1 MFRQLKLQ
9 VLFFLLLLQASNNCF
24 FHLLVFIRRYSV
36 SQGVGKGID
45 LSIFMFIFHV
55 NDSLYDYIIQKWIN
69 SGYSFQ
75 LILPLSAQHQ
85 NSLQIM
91 SNIVLKYACKWRLH
105 FNSSKSVF
113 IVFSKSLFRSPRKRK
128 VGCSNPSR
136 DRPKS

>member
-9 VLFFLLLLQASNNCF
+9 VLFFYCCYRHQITA
-24 FHLLVFIRRYSV
+24 FIICWYLFVAIKV
-36 SQGVGKGID
+36 SPGVGKGID

-55 NDSLYDYIIQKWIN
+55 NDLLYDYIIQKWIN

-85 NSLQIM
+85 NSLHIM
-91 SNIVLKYACKWRLH
+91 SNIVLKYACKWLRY
-105 FNSSKSVF
+105 FNSPKSVF
-113 IVFSKSLFRSPRKRK
+113 IVFSQSLFRSPRKRK